1 MVFIN
6 NVMWIIESVV
16 VVNIVIN
23 LFTNNSVMSLV
34 ISCMILGSCELM
46 RYITSNP
53 NQKSQRQYWWQRA
66 DCDYWLC
73 DGSTCSNVNCD
84 DIPFVDNLDC
94 GDIGDGCEGITDIG
108 CDGINEIG
116 CESLS
121 EIGCESIGEL
131 GCKAV
136 EGCDCDL

>member
-34 ISCMILGSCELM
+34 ISCVILGSCELM
-46 RYITSNP
+46 RNITTNP
-53 NQKSQRQYWWQRA
+53 NQKSQRQHWWQRA

-73 DGSTCSNVNCD
+73 DGSTCSNTSCD
-84 DIPFVDNLDC
+84 DVPFVDNLDC

-108 CDGINEIG
+108 CEGKTILRVARSTTAPRYS
-116 CESLS
+116 SLAILEAS
-121 EIGCESIGEL
+121 STKILVTG
-131 GCKAV
+131 
-136 EGCDCDL
+136 